1 MKTIAYRTFKAYA
14 YLTMYSY
21 QKLKHDV
28 DHFCGLMDN
37 GQFDTQNDMYMSCA
51 YVRTL
56 SSKSLRSKMR
66 S

>member
-37 GQFDTQNDMYMSCA
+37 G
-51 YVRTL
+51 
-56 SSKSLRSKMR
+56 
-66 S
+66 